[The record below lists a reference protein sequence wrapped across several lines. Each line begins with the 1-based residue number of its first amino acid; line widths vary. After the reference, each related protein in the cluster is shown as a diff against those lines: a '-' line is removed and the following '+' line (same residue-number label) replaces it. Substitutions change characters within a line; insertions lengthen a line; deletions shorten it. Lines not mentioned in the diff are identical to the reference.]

1 MVIFYWV
8 NLGYI
13 LAVSPDSFQSYCCHI
28 ELTILAISTV
38 MDASPS
44 STRHHPASPGTSPG
58 ASQEDWWE
66 KQAEELD
73 FLEWFLFTVE
83 PQTWLDAYMADR
95 DLVARMLEGVELDR
109 HI

>member
-1 MVIFYWV
+1 
-8 NLGYI
+8 
-13 LAVSPDSFQSYCCHI
+13 
-28 ELTILAISTV
+28 

-44 STRHHPASPGTSPG
+44 TRPPPPPPPPSPPPASPGSSG

-95 DLVARMLEGVELDR
+95 DLVARMLHGVEVDGWYEA
-109 HI
+109 